1 MRMGHRIAE
10 PEQPSS
16 RPIPVEASI
25 HDREDARALGFLGGG
40 YVDYAVL
47 EPQRRELQADAI
59 FHDARDMLG
68 TPEDI
73 DDVDFLARR
82 QDLLQVIQIGHGAL
96 TQHGIDR
103 RCHGD
108 DPVAEALQRTGHAVA
123 GARGVGGQADHGND
137 PGRLQELGNL
147 LLRGVLEHE
156 QAPRPDK
163 LD

>member
-1 MRMGHRIAE
+1 MPVCRSARRRSCSAFGKGAPAGTSNTMKSLPTPCIFVKLMRMGHRIAE

-96 TQHGIDR
+96 TQHGI
-103 RCHGD
+103 
-108 DPVAEALQRTGHAVA
+108 
-123 GARGVGGQADHGND
+123 
-137 PGRLQELGNL
+137 
-147 LLRGVLEHE
+147 
-156 QAPRPDK
+156 
-163 LD
+163 